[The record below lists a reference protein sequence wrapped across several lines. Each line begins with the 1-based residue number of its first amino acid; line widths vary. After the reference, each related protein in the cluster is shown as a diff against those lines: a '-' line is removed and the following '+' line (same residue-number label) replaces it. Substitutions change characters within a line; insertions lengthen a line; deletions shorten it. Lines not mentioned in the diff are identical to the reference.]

1 MSIFKRCTCLITTL
15 MFVSSTWAAS
25 SGDEGTILDSTLVSS
40 IVALLGVLI
49 GAFVTYWSTKRK
61 HFSDLITKERLDFI
75 KEWRECSAR
84 FCELLTIDNLQSSKE
99 VEESP
104 ENKVHTCDN
113 SIEYYYYKL
122 ILMCNSTKPE
132 SYIDQEVIA
141 ILELLYNQ
149 HQELLKATSSDKEDI
164 KSKLCLAQK
173 QFLALMQA
181 TIAIEWHGVT
191 AESRIGILSDDQK
204 EDLRQEH
211 YKNYLEYVK
220 KIKNIRLTI

>member
-220 KIKNIRLTI
+220 K

>member
-1 MSIFKRCTCLITTL
+1 

-191 AESRIGILSDDQK
+191 VESRIGMLSDDQK

-220 KIKNIRLTI
+220 K